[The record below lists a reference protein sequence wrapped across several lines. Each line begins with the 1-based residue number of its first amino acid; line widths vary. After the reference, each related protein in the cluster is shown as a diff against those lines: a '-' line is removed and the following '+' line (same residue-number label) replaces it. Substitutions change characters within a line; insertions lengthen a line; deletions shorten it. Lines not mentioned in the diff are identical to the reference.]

1 VIRRGIKIQL
11 FSFAVI
17 ALAAVLLLLFRFAG
31 AGGLVNPPFLVKA
44 HFADAGGIFP
54 RAEVDLLGTAVGS
67 VGELTVDPSG
77 DVVATLV
84 LDHGASIPADITA
97 TVTDKSALGEQY
109 VELVPRSAGGPLL
122 TDGSVI
128 PLDRTRIPLPVRDL
142 LGNLN
147 ALAGSIPRQALAT
160 NLVELSK
167 AFGGTGPDLQRL
179 LDQSN
184 ALTQTN
190 LDNLDDQIGLINSS
204 RTVLDTQAAHGV
216 QIRAFSHDLAGLTD
230 QLRELDP
237 TFADAFDNGI
247 RAADQVTGLLR
258 DNEEALPALLT
269 NLLSITDVAYPRQ
282 PQIRKTLVV
291 LPWGLERGAG
301 AVRYCDENDPKTGQP
316 IPSTCHYDA
325 QGRPRYS
332 AHFAFQLPEKPVVS
346 DPYNVCVRGY
356 EGTRQFLPNG
366 APANGVGPYE
376 RPDEPAN
383 IRARCTAPPT
393 DPGTPNVRGAQNAQH
408 PGGTPAYRGA
418 ALYNPNSGF
427 LASTDGETYQIT
439 GTSGAAPPTG
449 ADGLAWL
456 LRQPMSNGSP
466 R

>member
-1 VIRRGIKIQL
+1 MIRRGIKIQL
-11 FSFAVI
+11 LAFAVI

-31 AGGLVNPPFLVKA
+31 AGGLVNRPYLVYA

-67 VGELTVDPSG
+67 IADLTVDPSG

-84 LDHGASIPADITA
+84 IDHGVSIPADLTA

-109 VELVPRSAGGPLL
+109 VELVPHSAGGPAL
-122 TDGSVI
+122 TNGSVI
-128 PLDRTRIPLPVRDL
+128 PVERTRLPLPVRDL

-147 ALAGSIPRQALAT
+147 ALAASIPKQALAT
-160 NLVELSK
+160 NIVELSK

-184 ALTQTN
+184 AFTQTSLNN
-190 LDNLDDQIGLINSS
+190 LHDLIGLINTSQ
-204 RTVLDTQAAHGV
+204 TVLDTQAAHGG
-216 QIRAFSHDLAGLTD
+216 QIRDFSHDLAGLTD

-237 TFADAFDNGI
+237 TFADAFHNGI
-247 RAADQVTGLLR
+247 QAAEQVTGLLR

-291 LPWGLERGAG
+291 LPWGLERGGG

-325 QGRPRYS
+325 QGRPKYS
-332 AHFAFQLPEKPVVS
+332 AHFAFQLPEKPVLS

-356 EGTRQFLPNG
+356 QGTKQFLPNG
-366 APANGVGPYE
+366 APADGVGPYE
-376 RPDEPAN
+376 RPDQPAN
-383 IRARCTAPPT
+383 LHARCTAPPT
-393 DPGTPNVRGAQNAQH
+393 DPGTPNVRGAQNAQR
-408 PGGTPAYRGA
+408 PGGSPAYRGA

-427 LASTDGETYQIT
+427 LASTDGETYQII
-439 GTSGAAPPTG
+439 GTSGAAPPSG
-449 ADGLAWL
+449 IDGLAWL
-456 LRQPMSNGSP
+456 LTQPMSKGSV

>member
-11 FSFAVI
+11 AAFAVI

-31 AGGLVNPPFLVKA
+31 AGALVNRPYVVYA

-84 LDHGASIPADITA
+84 IDHGASIPVDLTA

-109 VELVPRSAGGPLL
+109 VELAPRSAGGPVL

-128 PLDRTRIPLPVRDL
+128 PRDRTRIPLPVRDL

-147 ALAGSIPRQALAT
+147 ALASSIPKQALTT
-160 NLVELSK
+160 NLIELST

-184 ALTQTN
+184 ALTRTS
-190 LDNLDDQIGLINSS
+190 LDNLHDQIRLLDSG
-204 RTVLDTQAAHGV
+204 RTVLDTQAAHRGE
-216 QIRAFSHDLAGLTD
+216 IGALSHDLAGLTD

-247 RAADQVTGLLR
+247 RATDQVTGLLR

-291 LPWGLERGAG
+291 LPWGLERGGG

-332 AHFAFQLPEKPVVS
+332 AHFGFQLPEKPLLS

-356 EGTRQFLPNG
+356 GGTRQFFPNG
-366 APANGVGPYE
+366 APANGVGPFE
-376 RPDEPAN
+376 RPDQPAN
-383 IRARCTAPPT
+383 IHARCTAPPT
-393 DPGTPNVRGAQNAQH
+393 DPGTPNVRGAQNAQR
-408 PGGTPAYRGA
+408 PGGSPAYRGA

-427 LASTDGETYQIT
+427 LTSSDGETYQIT

-456 LRQPMSNGSP
+456 LTQPMSKGSA

>member
-1 VIRRGIKIQL
+1 VIRRGAKIQL
-11 FSFAVI
+11 AVFAVI
-17 ALAAVLLLLFRFAG
+17 ALAAVALLLFRFAG
-31 AGGLVNPPFLVKA
+31 LGGLISPPYLVRA
-44 HFADAGGIFP
+44 HFSEAGGIFP

-67 VGELTVDPSG
+67 VGDVTIDPSG

-84 LDHGASIPADITA
+84 IDHGVSIPADVTA
-97 TVTDKSALGEQY
+97 TVTNKSALGEQY
-109 VELVPRSAGGPLL
+109 VELVPRSAGGPPL
-122 TDGSVI
+122 TDGGVI
-128 PLDRTRIPLPVRDL
+128 PLERTRTPLPVRDL

-147 ALAGSIPRQALAT
+147 ALAASVPKQALAT

-167 AFGGTGPDLQRL
+167 AFGGAGPDLQRL

-184 ALTQTN
+184 AFTQTSLEN
-190 LDNLDDQIGLINSS
+190 LDELIGLINTSQ
-204 RTVLDTQAAHGV
+204 TVLDTQASHGG
-216 QIRAFSHDLAGLTD
+216 QIRDLSRDLRGLTD

-237 TFADAFDNGI
+237 TFADAFHNGV

-269 NLLSITDVAYPRQ
+269 NLLSITDVAHPRL

-291 LPWGLERGAG
+291 LPWGMERGGG
-301 AVRYCDENDPKTGQP
+301 AVRYCDENDPRTGEP

-332 AHFAFQLPEKPVVS
+332 AHFAFQLPEKPVLS

-356 EGTRQFLPNG
+356 QGTKQFLPNG
-366 APANGVGPYE
+366 APADGIGPYE
-376 RPDEPAN
+376 RPDQPAN

-393 DPGTPNVRGAQNAQH
+393 DPGTPNVRGAQNAQR
-408 PGGTPAYRGA
+408 PGNPPEYRAA

-427 LASTDGETYQIT
+427 LATADGETYQIT
-439 GTSGAAPPTG
+439 GISGAAPPAG

-456 LRQPMSNGSP
+456 LTQPMSKGP
-466 R
+466 VR